1 MQEQREKKNSVLER
15 NNIKISELFT
25 VIILYFKERMSPR
38 MNANKRKCK
47 KTLTAKAPL
56 RFFSVPS

>member
-38 MNANKRKCK
+38 MNANVK
-47 KTLTAKAPL
+47 KH
-56 RFFSVPS
+56 